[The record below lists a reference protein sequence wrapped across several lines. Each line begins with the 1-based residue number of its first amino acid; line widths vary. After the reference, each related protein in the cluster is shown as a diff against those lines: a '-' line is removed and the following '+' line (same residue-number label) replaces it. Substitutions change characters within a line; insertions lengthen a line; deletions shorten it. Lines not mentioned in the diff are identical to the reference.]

1 MMFNIGD
8 VVKYNDGG
16 YRGVAVIKS
25 FQSNGLEAE
34 VHWITT
40 DYPEN
45 HKERLGFKNTIF
57 SFKFLQ
63 DTTFWNK
70 L

>member
-8 VVKYNDGG
+8 VIKYDDGG

-25 FQSNGLEAE
+25 FQPNGLEAE

-40 DYPEN
+40 DYPEDR
-45 HKERLGFKNTIF
+45 KERIGFTNTIF